1 MIKFR
6 SIEKISNDKFTNFSI
21 KEIKNNVPRA
31 IIIPG
36 KAYPIPAIADKK
48 LKPLK
53 FWYLILTVKIIDNN
67 IMIVAVV
74 KLIKKE
80 FWATVTK

>member
-1 MIKFR
+1 M
-6 SIEKISNDKFTNFSI
+6 
-21 KEIKNNVPRA
+21 
-31 IIIPG
+31 PG
-36 KAYPIPAIADKK
+36 KAYPIPAIVDKK

-80 FWATVTK
+80 FWAIVTK